1 MKLII
6 SSAVRNKLA
15 NKVPPVSEDDIIQC
29 FANREGR
36 YLIDKRESNLTNPLT
51 RWFIAETD
59 FGRKL
64 KVVFIPTRE
73 GIVIKSTYDPNT
85 EELRIYAKYGNEVEI

>member
-6 SSAVRNKLA
+6 SSAIRNKLA

-36 YLIDKRESNLTNPLT
+36 YLIDTRESNLTNPLT

-64 KVVFIPTRE
+64 KVVLIPTKE

-85 EELRIYAKYGNEVEI
+85 EELRIYAKYG

>member
-15 NKVPPVSEDDIIQC
+15 NKVPPVSEEDIVQC
-29 FANREGR
+29 FANRVGK
-36 YLIDKRESNLTNPLT
+36 YLIDTRDSNLTNPLT

-64 KVVFIPTRE
+64 KVVFIPTKD
-73 GIVIKSTYDPNT
+73 GIVIKSSYSPNS
-85 EELRIYAKYGNEVEI
+85 EEMRIYAKYG